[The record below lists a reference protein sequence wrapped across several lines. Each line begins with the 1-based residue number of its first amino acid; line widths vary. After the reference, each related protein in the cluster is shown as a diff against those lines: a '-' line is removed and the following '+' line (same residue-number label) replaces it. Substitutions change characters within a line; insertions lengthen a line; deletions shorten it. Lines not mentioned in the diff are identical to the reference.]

1 MVEYKNRYGDEY
13 TFTKQ
18 EDGTVLWEGP
28 FEHVRIGFPNVYKI
42 AYQQFRK
49 DGGQLN
55 QHEFE
60 EKVHEQIYDVDGNW
74 VKAGPITEDYGPM
87 VFSDTDNVNMVDPSG
102 GPYIK
107 QHMNLGQ
114 FGKELN
120 GRCVSSFTWNKDKKA
135 YEIQTY
141 GEFDHLAETEIIGGI
156 INRAAS
162 PCTAHAS
169 ESDRNIEE
177 ENA

>member
-18 EDGTVLWEGP
+18 EDGTILWEGP
-28 FEHVRIGFPNVYKI
+28 FEHIRIGFPNVYKA

-55 QHEFE
+55 QYEFE
-60 EKVHEQIYDVDGNW
+60 EKVHEQIYDEDGNW
-74 VKAGPITEDYGPM
+74 LRKGPITEDYGPM
-87 VFSDTDNVNMVDPSG
+87 VFSDTDNINMVDPSG

-120 GRCVSSFTWNKDKKA
+120 GRCVSTFTWNKDKKA
-135 YEIQTY
+135 YELQTY
-141 GEFDHLAETEIIGGI
+141 GEFDHLADAKRIGGL
-156 INRAAS
+156 S
-162 PCTAHAS
+162 V
-169 ESDRNIEE
+169 
-177 ENA
+177 

>member
-18 EDGTVLWEGP
+18 EDGTILWEGP
-28 FEHVRIGFPNVYKI
+28 FEHVRIGFPNVYKA

-60 EKVHEQIYDVDGNW
+60 EKVHEQIYDQDGNW
-74 VKAGPITEDYGPM
+74 LRKGPITEDYGPM
-87 VFSDTDNVNMVDPSG
+87 VFSDTDNMNMVDPSG

-120 GRCVSSFTWNKDKKA
+120 GRCVSTFTWDKDKKA

-141 GEFDHLAETEIIGGI
+141 GEFDHLADSKRIGGL
-156 INRAAS
+156 
-162 PCTAHAS
+162 TV
-169 ESDRNIEE
+169 
-177 ENA
+177 

>member
-1 MVEYKNRYGDEY
+1 MVNYRNRYGDEY

-18 EDGTVLWEGP
+18 EDGTILWEGP
-28 FEHVRIGFPNVYKI
+28 FEHVRIGFPNVYKA

-60 EKVHEQIYDVDGNW
+60 EKVHEQIYDQDGNW
-74 VKAGPITEDYGPM
+74 LRKGPITEDYGPM
-87 VFSDTDNVNMVDPSG
+87 VFSDTDNMNMVDPSG

-120 GRCVSSFTWNKDKKA
+120 GRCVSTFTWNKDKKA
-135 YEIQTY
+135 YELQTY
-141 GEFDHLAETEIIGGI
+141 GEFDHLADSKRIGGL
-156 INRAAS
+156 
-162 PCTAHAS
+162 TV
-169 ESDRNIEE
+169 
-177 ENA
+177 

>member
-1 MVEYKNRYGDEY
+1 MVEYKNRYGDDY

-18 EDGTVLWEGP
+18 EDGTILWEGP
-28 FEHVRIGFPNVYKI
+28 FEHVRIGFPNVYKA

-60 EKVHEQIYDVDGNW
+60 EKVHEQIYDQDGNW
-74 VKAGPITEDYGPM
+74 LRKGPITEDYGPM
-87 VFSDTDNVNMVDPSG
+87 VFSDTDNMNMVDPSG

-120 GRCVSSFTWNKDKKA
+120 GRCVSTFTWDKDKKA

-141 GEFDHLAETEIIGGI
+141 GEFDHLADSKRIGGL
-156 INRAAS
+156 
-162 PCTAHAS
+162 TV
-169 ESDRNIEE
+169 
-177 ENA
+177 

>member
-18 EDGTVLWEGP
+18 EDGIILWEGP
-28 FEHVRIGFPNVYKI
+28 FEHVRIGFPNVYKA

-60 EKVHEQIYDVDGNW
+60 EKVHEQIYDQDGNW
-74 VKAGPITEDYGPM
+74 LRKGPITEDYGSM
-87 VFSDTDNVNMVDPSG
+87 VFSDTDNMNMVDPSG

-141 GEFDHLAETEIIGGI
+141 GEFDHLADGKTIGGI
-156 INRAAS
+156 IY
-162 PCTAHAS
+162 TT
-169 ESDRNIEE
+169 D
-177 ENA
+177 